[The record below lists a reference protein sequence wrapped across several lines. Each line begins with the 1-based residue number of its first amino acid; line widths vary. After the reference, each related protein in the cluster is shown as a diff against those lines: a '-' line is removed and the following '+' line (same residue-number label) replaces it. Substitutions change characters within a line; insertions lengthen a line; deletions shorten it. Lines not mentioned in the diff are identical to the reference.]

1 MADRTLS
8 QDEMESLFASAPGE
22 AESPSVQVAA
32 ASDSA
37 ERHNPSKTTTSTTP
51 TSSPVSHMRTFQV
64 LYGHFTW
71 ARTSS
76 LRGAPDFSERVWR

>member
-8 QDEMESLFASAPGE
+8 QDEIESLFASAPGE

-37 ERHNPSKTTTSTTP
+37 ERHKPIKHYDFLP
-51 TSSPVSHMRTFQV
+51 QH
-64 LYGHFTW
+64 GH
-71 ARTSS
+71 R
-76 LRGAPDFSERVWR
+76 